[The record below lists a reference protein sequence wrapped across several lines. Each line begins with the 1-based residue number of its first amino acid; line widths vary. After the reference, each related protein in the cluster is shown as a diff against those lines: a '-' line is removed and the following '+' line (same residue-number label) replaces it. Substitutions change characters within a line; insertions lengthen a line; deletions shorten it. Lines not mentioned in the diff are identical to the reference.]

1 MADDYQHLGVFSD
14 WVRAANDM
22 RSLYPVAPPGAET
35 QGRVREVL
43 GFCRAEETPAD
54 VQVERRWERNG
65 VAGEAVSWSAGYGP
79 RTDAWIL
86 KPADASEPLPGV
98 VALHD
103 HGGFKFYGKEKI
115 ADGWGD
121 PAPVIVQFR
130 AGIYGGRAFANAL
143 ANEGFVVLVHDTFL
157 WGSRRFPLES
167 MPESIQRMGAQS
179 ETRGMQ
185 ADVTPREIAVYN
197 AAASLH
203 EHLVEKYCAQLG
215 TTLAGVV
222 SYEDRVAVN
231 YLRSRPDVIGERI
244 GCVGLSGGGCR
255 AALLQATS
263 DHISAAVVAG
273 MMSTYAHLLDHN
285 VASHTWMFFPH
296 GWARYGD
303 WPDLAACRAPS
314 PLLVQYD
321 LDDELFTVEG
331 MRAAHERI
339 AAHYQ
344 SMGRPEQYTG
354 EFYPGPHKFD
364 LPMQAAAFAWL
375 KHHLQDSP

>member
-14 WVRAANDM
+14 WVRAADDM

-65 VAGEAVSWSAGYGP
+65 VAGEAISWSAGYGP

-115 ADGWGD
+115 ADGWDD
-121 PAPVIVQFR
+121 PAPAIVQFR

-157 WGSRRFPLES
+157 WGSRRFPLAS
-167 MPESIQRMGAQS
+167 MPESIQRMDAQS

-222 SYEDRVAVN
+222 SYEETEVEPAR
-231 YLRSRPDVIGERI
+231 
-244 GCVGLSGGGCR
+244 GLQLGWRLLPGG
-255 AALLQATS
+255 Q
-263 DHISAAVVAG
+263 
-273 MMSTYAHLLDHN
+273 
-285 VASHTWMFFPH
+285 
-296 GWARYGD
+296 
-303 WPDLAACRAPS
+303 
-314 PLLVQYD
+314 
-321 LDDELFTVEG
+321 
-331 MRAAHERI
+331 
-339 AAHYQ
+339 
-344 SMGRPEQYTG
+344 GRFQP
-354 EFYPGPHKFD
+354 P
-364 LPMQAAAFAWL
+364 
-375 KHHLQDSP
+375 